1 MIEQSSFQ
9 NQDSENEEPG
19 QVLSGNI
26 PWPDDEKV
34 QKDEKSEQTSQ
45 ADDEMIPCPDAE
57 EPLGEEDEQGEIS
70 ENMMSNIPSEDSLIK
85 KAISASQKFDAKLGR
100 QIVHRQKE
108 VFELWLRPPGL
119 LPVLRLTNQNWIS
132 AQCLLFFGPP
142 NELPEDWGKRFW
154 DSWQEKVVEA
164 GGWFAFCLLR
174 TGTFD
179 NEIYIDAS
187 VCAFG
192 GQSLDREKLIQGFK
206 ELGTTELYDDELSYM
221 SVSDLWDDI
230 FRCAL
235 TPQFPDDEEVW
246 RKYVRFPWA
255 AAFVPRKTPLIPEKG
270 MTYSAKGDK
279 IVDIVDDSGR
289 LGYVIL
295 VDRGLICKDCIDNAY
310 PPPREALPYCIPS
323 LAQVFYWFMVDKNR
337 PDSDNK
343 IFYDLVKFFK
353 KVSYLPTENH
363 YYLLAWWAIHTYL
376 YERFNISP
384 ILVFYA
390 VPERGKSRIGRALAS
405 VSYRGVETETL
416 REANLFRWSQD
427 LGATIFLDVKDIWKK
442 AEKNESE
449 DVLLKRFEQGAKV
462 ARVLYPEKGAFK
474 DTRYF
479 DIFGPTIIATN
490 EPVRFILRTRCI
502 VVSMPE
508 APEPGK
514 LLSEVTREMGLP
526 FRERLVAFRA
536 RHMNEALPEFTK
548 LSLGRFGD
556 ITQALGRIM
565 RLVSPELENNFGELM
580 RYLWQEKM
588 EEQANTPAAK
598 VVLAIK
604 KAVQAASQTSDL
616 TGVIEIQL
624 AKVVEILNNPKEFS
638 PVKVGKL
645 VKALGFEKR
654 RKSGGQSILVD
665 PKLLR
670 QLEVKY
676 GLAMPDMWEKT
687 LTTEERSSQTTPESS
702 GSEEEHDDRRVD
714 HCWSCKRAL
723 DSDVDQKCETCGWMI
738 CPDCGACKQGCE
750 RKGDGNTEF

>member
-1 MIEQSSFQ
+1 MIEESSFE
-9 NQDSENEEPG
+9 NQDGENEEPG
-19 QVLSGNI
+19 QVLNGNI
-26 PWPDDEKV
+26 PWPDD
-34 QKDEKSEQTSQ
+34 
-45 ADDEMIPCPDAE
+45 E
-57 EPLGEEDEQGEIS
+57 EPLGEEDEQGAIP
-70 ENMMSNIPSEDSLIK
+70 ENMMSNIPNEDSLIK
-85 KAISASQKFDAKLGR
+85 KTISASQKSDPKLGR
-100 QIVHRQKE
+100 QIVQRQKE
-108 VFELWLRPPGL
+108 VFELWLCPPGL
-119 LPVLRLTNQNWIS
+119 LLVLQLTKQNWIS
-132 AQCLLFFGPP
+132 AQCLLFFGLPS
-142 NELPEDWGKRFW
+142 ELPEDWGKRFW

-174 TGTFD
+174 TGTCGD
-179 NEIYIDAS
+179 EISIEAS

-192 GQSLDREKLIQGFK
+192 GQNLDREKLVQCLK
-206 ELGTTELYDDELSYM
+206 ELETTEIDDDDELSYM
-221 SVSDLWDDI
+221 SVIDIWDDI
-230 FRCAL
+230 FKCAL
-235 TPQFPDDEEVW
+235 IPQFPEDEEVW

-255 AAFVPRKTPLIPEKG
+255 GALVPRKTPLIPEKG
-270 MTYSAKGDK
+270 MAYSAKGDK
-279 IVDIVDDSGR
+279 IVDIVDYIGR
-289 LGYVIL
+289 LTYVIL
-295 VDRGLICKDCIDNAY
+295 ADRGLSCVEYIDNAY
-310 PPPREALPYCIPS
+310 PPPREALSYCIPS
-323 LAQVFYWFMVDKNR
+323 AGQVFYWFMADKNR

-363 YYLLAWWAIHTYL
+363 YYLLAWWVMHTYL
-376 YERFNISP
+376 YERFNTSP
-384 ILVFYA
+384 ILAFYA
-390 VPERGKSRIGRALAS
+390 VPERGKSRIGRALTS

-416 REANLFRWSQD
+416 REASLFRWSQD

-442 AEKNESE
+442 AEQNESE

-490 EPVRFILRTRCI
+490 EPVPFILRTRSI

-514 LLSEVTREMGLP
+514 LLSEVTRQMGLP

-536 RHMNEALPEFTK
+536 RRMTEVLPEFTK
-548 LSLGRFGD
+548 LPLGRFGD

-565 RLVSPELENNFGELM
+565 RLVSPELEKNFGELM
-580 RYLWQEKM
+580 QYLWREKM
-588 EEQANTPAAK
+588 EEQANTPQAK

-604 KAVQAASQTSDL
+604 KAVQVASQTSDL
-616 TGVIEIQL
+616 TGVAEIQL

-645 VKALGFEKR
+645 VKALAFDKR
-654 RKSGGQSILVD
+654 RRAGGQSILVD

-676 GLAMPDMWEKT
+676 GLAVPDVWGET
-687 LTTEERSSQTTPESS
+687 LATESKSSQITPESS
-702 GSEEEHDDRRVD
+702 GSEEEHDDHRVD

-750 RKGDGNTEF
+750 RKDNGDTES